1 MIKVLV
7 VDDDLD
13 ILELM
18 RFNLSK
24 NGYHV
29 TCAENGNKAIALAKE
44 LKPKLILLDV
54 MMPEKD
60 GVEVCATLRDD
71 PAFNDTL
78 IVFLTAR
85 NEDYTQIAC
94 YENGADDYIIKPIR
108 PRVLISRINGV
119 LGRNRKKVS
128 DGSILIKD
136 ISINK
141 DQYAVDRQGEKIELA
156 KKEFE
161 LLLLLASSPGKLFRR
176 EEIYNQVW
184 GVDQMVGDR
193 TIDVHIRKL
202 RKKLGENYILT
213 VKGIGYKISA

>member
-44 LKPKLILLDV
+44 IKPKLILLDV

-78 IVFLTAR
+78 IIFLTAR

>member
-1 MIKVLV
+1 MIKVLL

-13 ILELM
+13 ILELL
-18 RFNLSK
+18 RYNLSK
-24 NGYHV
+24 NGFDV
-29 TCAENGNKAIALAKE
+29 TCAENGKKAINLARE
-44 LKPKLILLDV
+44 IKPNLILLDV
-54 MMPEKD
+54 MMPDKD
-60 GVEVCATLRDD
+60 GVGVCATLRDD

-78 IVFLTAR
+78 IIFLTAR

-94 YENGADDYIIKPIR
+94 YENGADDYIIKPIS

-119 LGRNRKKVS
+119 LSRDRKKVS

-136 ISINK
+136 ITINK
-141 DQYAVDRQGEKIELA
+141 DQYGVEKQGEKIELA

-184 GVDQMVGDR
+184 GVDKMVGDR

>member
-24 NGYHV
+24 NGYDV

-78 IVFLTAR
+78 IIFLTAR

-94 YENGADDYIIKPIR
+94 YENGADDYIIKPIK

-141 DQYAVDRQGEKIELA
+141 DQYAVERQGEKIELA

>member
-1 MIKVLV
+1 MVKVLV

-18 RFNLSK
+18 KYNLSK

-29 TCAENGNKAIALAKE
+29 TCAQNGAEGLLLAKQ

-60 GVEVCATLRDD
+60 GVEVCAALRQDIR
-71 PAFNDTL
+71 FNNTL

-94 YENGADDYIIKPIR
+94 FDNGADDYIVKPIK

-119 LGRNRKKVS
+119 LRRDRKPVS
-128 DGSILIKD
+128 DGAIMIKD

-141 DQYAVDRQGEKIELA
+141 ESYIVKRGRDKIELA

-161 LLLLLASSPGKLFRR
+161 LLLLLASSPDKLFRR
-176 EEIYNQVW
+176 DEIYSKVW
-184 GVDQMVGDR
+184 GADQLFGDR
-193 TIDVHIRKL
+193 TIDVHIRKI
-202 RKKLGENYILT
+202 RKKIGDNYIST
-213 VKGIGYKISA
+213 VKGVGYRIAV